1 MKATYESQGSYSY
14 LVYELDSEDILD
26 SMSLGMIT
34 NNKITGLIPV
44 VYTQMNNKRYI
55 KYNITAKVSIR
66 QFFEG
71 IVNRKQVL
79 SIFLGTVS
87 TLQAAEEYMIDVGSF
102 LMDMDYIY
110 TDVTVYGAS
119 MICLPIEDEKKPLV
133 EFQDFFKNIV
143 FSAKFSQEED
153 SSYVGKIINYLSST
167 AGFSLE
173 DFRNLLEGLN
183 MEKKETGMVHGG
195 MCDINTQTPEPTTV
209 LSQDVPTVRN
219 DIYVQNQVNSTVY
232 GTTSVQDGN
241 FSQPILPYSNVQ
253 MGNQTQVSP
262 QMAETPP
269 VNLELQ
275 NPPTP
280 KEEGDKISLMKLLT
294 HYNKDNVQLYK
305 EQQKR
310 KKEEKVWEKQAPD
323 KKNNKEAK
331 KNSKKN
337 KKAEKHMTDF
347 AVPGQTG
354 INAGQMER
362 SGAGTQPDLT
372 IMTPSSMPSTVMTT
386 MSYTGRQPMA
396 PGNMSQSPIAQS
408 MTSSMPKQS
417 IMQSVIQP
425 SAAGSIPQGGGIT
438 PGSGIGKPNFGE
450 TTVLGAGNMG
460 ETTVLNAAMKTAA
473 NRMPFLVRVKNGVA
487 IAIDKPVFRIG
498 KEKNYVD
505 YFISDNTAIS
515 RSHANIVIREGR
527 YWVVDTN
534 STNHTYVNEQMI
546 ASNTETEIVN
556 GSRIKFAD
564 EEFEFKIM

>member
-79 SIFLGTVS
+79 SIFLGIVS

-102 LMDMDYIY
+102 VMDMDYIY

-133 EFQDFFKNIV
+133 EFRDFFKNIV

-195 MCDINTQTPEPTTV
+195 MCDMNTQTPEPTTV

-219 DIYVQNQVNSTVY
+219 DIYVQNQGNSTVY

-241 FSQPILPYSNVQ
+241 LSQPILPYSNVQ

-280 KEEGDKISLMKLLT
+280 KEEDKISLMKLLT

-323 KKNNKEAK
+323 KKNNKESK
-331 KNSKKN
+331 KSNKKN
-337 KKAEKHMTDF
+337 KKAEKHVTDF

-362 SGAGTQPDLT
+362 SGTGTQPDLT
-372 IMTPSSMPSTVMTT
+372 IMTQPSILSKAMTS
-386 MSYTGRQPMA
+386 MSYTERQPMA
-396 PGNMSQSPIAQS
+396 PGNMSQSPITQS

-425 SAAGSIPQGGGIT
+425 SAAGSLPQGGGIS

-460 ETTVLNAAMKTAA
+460 ETTVLNTAMKAAA
-473 NRMPFLVRVKNGVA
+473 NRMPFLVRVKNGAA

-534 STNHTYVNEQMI
+534 STNHTYVNERMI

>member
-79 SIFLGTVS
+79 SIFLGIVS

-102 LMDMDYIY
+102 VMDMDYIY

-133 EFQDFFKNIV
+133 EFRDFFKNIV

-173 DFRNLLEGLN
+173 DFRNLLEELN

-195 MCDINTQTPEPTTV
+195 MCDMNTQTPEPTTV

-219 DIYVQNQVNSTVY
+219 DICVQNQGNSTGY
-232 GTTSVQDGN
+232 GTMSVQDGKL
-241 FSQPILPYSNVQ
+241 SQPILPYSNVQ

-280 KEEGDKISLMKLLT
+280 KEEDKISLMKLLT

-323 KKNNKEAK
+323 KKNNKESK
-331 KNSKKN
+331 KSSKKN
-337 KKAEKHMTDF
+337 KKAEKHVTDF

-362 SGAGTQPDLT
+362 SGTGTQPDLT
-372 IMTPSSMPSTVMTT
+372 IMTQPSISSKAMTS
-386 MSYTGRQPMA
+386 MSYTERQPMA

-417 IMQSVIQP
+417 VIQP
-425 SAAGSIPQGGGIT
+425 SAAGSLPQGGGIS

-460 ETTVLNAAMKTAA
+460 ETTVLNTAMKAAA

-534 STNHTYVNEQMI
+534 STNHTYVNERMI